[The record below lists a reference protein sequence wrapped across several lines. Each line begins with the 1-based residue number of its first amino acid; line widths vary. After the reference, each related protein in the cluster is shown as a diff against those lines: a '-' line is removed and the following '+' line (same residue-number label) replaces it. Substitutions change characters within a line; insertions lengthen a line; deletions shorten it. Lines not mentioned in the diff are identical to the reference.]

1 MFLQRNTNMRG
12 LRRRGRQRVSNKTT
26 FLTLWIY
33 NISYVFV
40 FPVWRARLRACNVVF
55 ISLCTHVVYH
65 HQCVIVYKSKTL
77 LLFSPDESNIFTHTH
92 KKMPIKMFI
101 FLNAKRILGL
111 RHLRSKIDCMHR
123 KHVSVK
129 FSVSAATYH
138 SNHSCSQC
146 LELCR
151 VWVSKIGCEC
161 LVQTK

>member
-12 LRRRGRQRVSNKTT
+12 LRRRGRRVSNKTK

-40 FPVWRARLRACNVVF
+40 FSVWRARRRACNVVF

-65 HQCVIVYKSKTL
+65 HQCVIVYKSKT
-77 LLFSPDESNIFTHTH
+77 SRQESNIFTNTHT
-92 KKMPIKMFI
+92 KKSIKMFI
-101 FLNAKRILGL
+101 FLNAKRISGL
-111 RHLRSKIDCMHR
+111 RHLRSNIDCMHR

-129 FSVSAATYH
+129 LSVSAATYH